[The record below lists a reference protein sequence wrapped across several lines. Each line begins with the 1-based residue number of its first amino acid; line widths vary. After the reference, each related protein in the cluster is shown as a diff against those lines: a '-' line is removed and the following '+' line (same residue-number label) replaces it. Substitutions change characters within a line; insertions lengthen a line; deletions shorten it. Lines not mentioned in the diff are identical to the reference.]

1 MLLPNKLF
9 SYNETALSKIPYV
22 LKILNDPL
30 SPSEILHSLDEVV
43 SGPLELIDVLDVLYA
58 PVSYTHLDVYKRQGP
73 LEPKMGTE
81 KQGTEIAITANC
93 SVLTF
98 SVSSAFPCTDRL

>member
-30 SPSEILHSLDEVV
+30 SPSEILHSLDEVI
-43 SGPLELIDVLDVLYA
+43 SGPLELMDILDVLYA
-58 PVSYTHLDVYKRQGP
+58 LG
-73 LEPKMGTE
+73 
-81 KQGTEIAITANC
+81 EIRLIEGEGRIARC
-93 SVLTF
+93 SKK
-98 SVSSAFPCTDRL
+98 